1 MAKREVN
8 ARRIALIS
16 ATVMMILGVIGIL
29 GWATGFYLALKIPGA
44 IPISPAAAVAYI
56 LLGLII
62 LILAIPLRSTYAK
75 WSAKFLTT
83 LIMVI
88 GCMFWITAVFIPSLD
103 IQKIVTVPL
112 VGTASPVETSIS
124 PLAAFAIFL
133 GTIAL
138 TRIIYMKIK
147 WRHYDTVMGIISV
160 MIFSIGFLSLIGYA
174 FGTPQFYGSSM
185 RSVSISSSFALVF
198 LGLGI
203 MALNGPSRWPLS
215 VFMRDTISAQM
226 VRVLIPLI
234 IIAFICYGWALF
246 RVITP
251 TSTGPVVAVVILTAI
266 AIVAVTYAVA
276 YVSERTRK
284 VVEATQN
291 ERAKAI
297 EALALANK
305 KLEILDSLTR
315 HDILNLVSLAS
326 LEAELAKRM
335 SRDQQVQNSAE
346 NISKINKTITAL
358 LQFSKEYK
366 QIGLE
371 RPRWVN
377 VEEVL
382 SRATRELE
390 RGGEVTVDN
399 LCVNWKVFADPMIER
414 AFFNI
419 LENSLRHGEKV
430 TRITVECGSSGED
443 GKLRI
448 VFSDNGVGI
457 PVAEKERI
465 FEKGVGK
472 NTGLGLFLVRQI
484 LSITGMSIRENGIP
498 GKGARFEITVPKD
511 AFEATSQSLSE

>member
-1 MAKREVN
+1 
-8 ARRIALIS
+8 
-16 ATVMMILGVIGIL
+16 
-29 GWATGFYLALKIPGA
+29 
-44 IPISPAAAVAYI
+44 
-56 LLGLII
+56 
-62 LILAIPLRSTYAK
+62 
-75 WSAKFLTT
+75 
-83 LIMVI
+83 
-88 GCMFWITAVFIPSLD
+88 
-103 IQKIVTVPL
+103 
-112 VGTASPVETSIS
+112 
-124 PLAAFAIFL
+124 
-133 GTIAL
+133 
-138 TRIIYMKIK
+138 
-147 WRHYDTVMGIISV
+147 
-160 MIFSIGFLSLIGYA
+160 
-174 FGTPQFYGSSM
+174 
-185 RSVSISSSFALVF
+185 
-198 LGLGI
+198 
-203 MALNGPSRWPLS
+203 
-215 VFMRDTISAQM
+215 
-226 VRVLIPLI
+226 
-234 IIAFICYGWALF
+234 
-246 RVITP
+246 
-251 TSTGPVVAVVILTAI
+251 
-266 AIVAVTYAVA
+266 
-276 YVSERTRK
+276 
-284 VVEATQN
+284 
-291 ERAKAI
+291 
-297 EALALANK
+297 
-305 KLEILDSLTR
+305 
-315 HDILNLVSLAS
+315 LAS